1 MSDAKFNIKCIIIP
15 GVLYVVTGHVTVAA
29 TDVNPRLKK
38 PRDLPETSYRVCSV
52 VPSKFSGL
60 ARCHLTDVYG
70 RYVFI
75 KATPETKLK
84 LCEVDVYPFREYDDN
99 AILLLLLTL

>member
-1 MSDAKFNIKCIIIP
+1 M
-15 GVLYVVTGHVTVAA
+15 AA
-29 TDVNPRLKK
+29 TDVDPRHKK

-75 KATPETKLK
+75 KAPSETKLK

-99 AILLLLLTL
+99 AIIVAVANIIIAKRVKDGPYIAML